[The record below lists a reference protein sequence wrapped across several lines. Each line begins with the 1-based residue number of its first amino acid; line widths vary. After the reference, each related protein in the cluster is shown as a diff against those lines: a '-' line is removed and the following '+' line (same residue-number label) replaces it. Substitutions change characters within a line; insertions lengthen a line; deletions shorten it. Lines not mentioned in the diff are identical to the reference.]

1 MSGWKCLENQV
12 MRGGKMV
19 LGLGDD
25 SCVRVLFLCMISLY
39 IVRVV
44 DVVSVLTFYVYP
56 LGNSLLSSF
65 WPDSYV
71 IGIVR

>member
-1 MSGWKCLENQV
+1 
-12 MRGGKMV
+12 MV

-25 SCVRVLFLCMISLY
+25 SCVRVLFLCMISSY

-56 LGNSLLSSF
+56 LGNSLLSSC

-71 IGIVR
+71 IGIVRWR